1 MTLKKLDAAAYLE
14 KELALS
20 EAVKIEGEHLLI
32 ALPEGLVD
40 DWYEISLDSLK
51 SPEQII
57 SWIFHLSAKSWVD
70 RDILRKFIKVITN
83 HRGITL

>member
-1 MTLKKLDAAAYLE
+1 MSLGKVDVAAYLE
-14 KELALS
+14 KERALS
-20 EAVKIEGEHLLI
+20 EAIKIEGDSLLI
-32 ALPEGLVD
+32 ALPDGVID
-40 DWYEISLDSLK
+40 DCYEISLDSLK

-57 SWIFHLSAKSWVD
+57 SWIFHLSEKSWVD

>member
-1 MTLKKLDAAAYLE
+1 MTLKKIDVGSYLE
-14 KELALS
+14 KEKALS
-20 EAVKIEGEHLLI
+20 QAVKIEGNHVLL
-32 ALPEGLVD
+32 ALPEGAID